1 MARKTCGSHM
11 ETAANKPEKKKKPS
25 GVTSRRAARKVE
37 KKKIN
42 ILYLQ
47 VAASFLVP
55 WKGYFKA
62 PQQKPE
68 SELPSK

>member
-1 MARKTCGSHM
+1 M
-11 ETAANKPEKKKKPS
+11 
-25 GVTSRRAARKVE
+25 TSRRAARKVE